1 MPFRPQTQCITLSAA
16 ALLMLSACA
25 STSSSTLLNGIDSDA
40 LAASSNATT
49 AVTRTASDPVC
60 EQFYRNAIEYAEGAR
75 RPNPGGQILARTGL
89 SVVAAVA
96 SSALLGGIDNRVGRV
111 AAQSATSQL
120 IFTGGGAALSGLN
133 SKDKIDARIIDAA
146 DDIGCP
152 VQVKT
157 P

>member
-1 MPFRPQTQCITLSAA
+1 MPFRPQTQCLTLSAA
-16 ALLMLSACA
+16 TLLMLSACA

-40 LAASSNATT
+40 LTASSSATT
-49 AVTRTASDPVC
+49 PVTRTASDPVC

-75 RPNPGGQILARTGL
+75 RPNPGGQILAATGL

-96 SSALLGGIDNRVGRV
+96 SSTLFRGIDSRTGRV
-111 AAQSATSQL
+111 AAQAATSQL
-120 IFTGGGAALSGLN
+120 IYTGGGAAISGLN
-133 SKDKIDARIIDAA
+133 SADKIDARIIDAA

-152 VQVKT
+152 VQTT